1 MFGAIER
8 RNPDAFRAGIG
19 VSEGLAYRSARLCG
33 IPLHLERLEAGRRL
47 LYEIN
52 FLALRRP
59 PEKHPCFGLV
69 GQKPLAPFRYEPVF
83 P

>member
-33 IPLHLERLEAGRRL
+33 IPLQLERLKAGRRL
-47 LYEIN
+47 LYEVN
-52 FLALRRP
+52 FPANILFLKKASISRSMNMVRNLG
-59 PEKHPCFGLV
+59 KDDT
-69 GQKPLAPFRYEPVF
+69 A
-83 P
+83 